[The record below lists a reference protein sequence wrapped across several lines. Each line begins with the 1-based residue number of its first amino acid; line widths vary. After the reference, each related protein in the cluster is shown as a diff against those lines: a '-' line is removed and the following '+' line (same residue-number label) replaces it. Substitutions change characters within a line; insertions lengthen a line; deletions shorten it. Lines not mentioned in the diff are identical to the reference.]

1 MQMKFKQVHAAGWP
15 VLSGPARPQPGNHGM
30 TRRAMMATCSAH
42 WAIHRELSGESG
54 EMQLELET
62 AVTIADSG
70 STGPPSGGS
79 ARPGPAPPGPRS
91 RAAPGRAGVSGGPG
105 LTGLPPNFQAPAL
118 AQSGHSR
125 WHGSRA
131 TAAGRGPRAGRRRAA
146 RPGPTGNHGGRGAP
160 VPGSGCSR
168 GRGARP
174 GAGRHC
180 WQDSEPAAKF
190 MASYWPGPSQV
201 DQPSHSCCPR
211 RRACADIIMMV
222 RAQKMVLVSR

>member
-1 MQMKFKQVHAAGWP
+1 MKFKQVHAAGWP

-118 AQSGHSR
+118 AQSGHSPAGTAVGPQPLAGDPGPAAAGR
-125 WHGSRA
+125 RGPGPLAITVAAEPRCQA
-131 TAAGRGPRAGRRRAA
+131 QAAAAAAGRGPALGGTAGRTRS
-146 RPGPTGNHGGRGAP
+146 RPRSSWQVIGPG
-160 VPGSGCSR
+160 
-168 GRGARP
+168 
-174 GAGRHC
+174 
-180 WQDSEPAAKF
+180 
-190 MASYWPGPSQV
+190 QV
-201 DQPSHSCCPR
+201 
-211 RRACADIIMMV
+211 
-222 RAQKMVLVSR
+222 K